1 MTVEDERDDSDA
13 VEEVED
19 DVVEDFAPR
28 GGVPPTSG
36 WSGAGLVFGVVLLV
50 KNPIPT
56 DQNQKIKFPHTH
68 GTDTECNEWKSTS
81 LTRTSTSERRGIM
94 YVRSFSFYLSLSLS
108 VSLSVSL
115 RVL

>member
-28 GGVPPTSG
+28 GVPPTSG

-56 DQNQKIKFPHTH
+56 DQNQKIKFQLTH

-81 LTRTSTSERRGIM
+81 LTRTSTSDEDE
-94 YVRSFSFYLSLSLS
+94 
-108 VSLSVSL
+108 
-115 RVL
+115 

>member
-28 GGVPPTSG
+28 GGVPPSG

-56 DQNQKIKFPHTH
+56 DQNQKIKFQLTH

-81 LTRTSTSERRGIM
+81 LSHSQA
-94 YVRSFSFYLSLSLS
+94 
-108 VSLSVSL
+108 
-115 RVL
+115 RVKEEE